1 MNNLIEIKN
10 LFKEFDGK
18 FALNNVNLNIESGKI
33 VGLLGPNGS
42 GKTTL
47 IKLLNKLLV
56 PSGGE
61 LYIDGLAPGIETKK

>member
-33 VGLLGPNGS
+33 VGL
-42 GKTTL
+42 
-47 IKLLNKLLV
+47 
-56 PSGGE
+56 
-61 LYIDGLAPGIETKK
+61 